1 MDRRKMP
8 AHIRIVELGLGSS
21 TEKIAIQLWWHIA
34 VTINGAAD
42 KLHFERVKSFAVA
55 DGCQN
60 VGMHQLAGNARRNLP
75 LFRRGSAAQTE
86 QCDNNKT
93 SATQHGNFQGNCLS
107 SVFQRAQASSR
118 ARRFPSLASGF
129 SPSRMNP

>member
-21 TEKIAIQLWWHIA
+21 AEKIAIHLRWHIA

-42 KLHFERVKSFAVA
+42 KLHLERVKSFAVA
-55 DGCQN
+55 DGCQS
-60 VGMHQLAGNARRNLP
+60 VGMHRLTRNVRSNLS
-75 LFRRGSAAQTE
+75 LFRRRSATQSE

-93 SATQHGNFQGNCLS
+93 SATQHGNF
-107 SVFQRAQASSR
+107 RAIV
-118 ARRFPSLASGF
+118 
-129 SPSRMNP
+129 

>member
-21 TEKIAIQLWWHIA
+21 AEKIAVHLRWHIA

-55 DGCQN
+55 DGCQ
-60 VGMHQLAGNARRNLP
+60 
-75 LFRRGSAAQTE
+75 
-86 QCDNNKT
+86 
-93 SATQHGNFQGNCLS
+93 
-107 SVFQRAQASSR
+107 
-118 ARRFPSLASGF
+118 
-129 SPSRMNP
+129 